1 MTLRIGTPSWGTF
14 YTQGE
19 ALAELHNRERL
30 ADEVKV
36 VETSLVSVDNTNRLD
51 GGGIE

>member
-1 MTLRIGTPSWGTF
+1 LRIGSSSWGTF

-19 ALAELHNRERL
+19 ALAELLNRERL
-30 ADEVKV
+30 AGEVRM

-51 GGGIE
+51 GGEIE